1 MADETQS
8 SSAPILS
15 STRKKIQA
23 EIERAERE
31 RKKKIK
37 RKRMELAQGGLRAY
51 NERRYAQ
58 STSLLLSYL
67 KLAEETK
74 GASEGGLQPSHFDPK
89 EDAIEL
95 LLISGVYWD
104 LAKLFD
110 RAKSEGARKKCR
122 HYLEKFI
129 LFSKGKSFEAVS
141 AETLRKYVSNDKPVH
156 RNDFRSAYRV
166 MTGTKCFVVTSLV
179 DHVAAD
185 TLPVLRRYRDERLTR
200 TLAGRVGIQVYYAV
214 GPVMAA
220 ALDRAPDP
228 FRAAVASAIDALAR
242 RIGATRAISA
252 ERCRSA
258 PDGT

>member
-1 MADETQS
+1 MADETPR

-31 RKKKIK
+31 RRKQIK

-58 STSLLLSYL
+58 STSLLLGYL
-67 KLAEETK
+67 KLAEESK
-74 GASEGGLQPSHFDPK
+74 GVAEGGLQPSHFDPK

-104 LAKLFD
+104 LAKLLD

-141 AETLRKYVSNDKPVH
+141 AETLRKYVSNDKPIH

-166 MTGTKCFVVTSLV
+166 MTGTKCFVVTSLQ
-179 DHVAAD
+179 DHVASD
-185 TLPVLRRYRDERLTR
+185 TLGVLRGYRDERLARTR
-200 TLAGRVGIQVYYAV
+200 RGRLMIRVYYGV
-214 GPVMAA
+214 GPLLAA
-220 ALDRAPDP
+220 GLDRAPEP
-228 FRAAVASAIDALAR
+228 FRAAVARAIDALAA
-242 RIGATRAISA
+242 RISAAQGVSA

-258 PDGT
+258 PAGR